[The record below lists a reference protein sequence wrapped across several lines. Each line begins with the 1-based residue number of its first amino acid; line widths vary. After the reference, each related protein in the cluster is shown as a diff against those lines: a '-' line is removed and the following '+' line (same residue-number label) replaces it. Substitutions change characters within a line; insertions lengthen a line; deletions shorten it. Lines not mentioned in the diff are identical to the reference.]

1 MTSRLPRLVPL
12 LVLLLFPLLAAA
24 APHADVQRGSSSFGA
39 VGGTSGTAPATSR
52 ADRTALVIVT
62 RSQRTVAR
70 RNGLAV
76 RVGGRRGLKVRLR
89 ATMRF
94 RGTRARGGLLRSR
107 VVRLRSARRTVRLR
121 LTVRGRRQL
130 GRCRDGRV
138 TVAAYPVRRSSRRRP
153 LAKRSASLRRDRRRC
168 GGGNAPGTDPD
179 DPKPGDGGDASDV
192 NTANA
197 DRCDFLDPS
206 VCLYPF
212 PNNQFT
218 KADSS
223 TNTGLRVSFDQLSMP
238 RSGPDAGGE
247 NAGKP
252 IEVDD
257 YNVADGFSPGQAL
270 VTRVPGLDNAEAFRR
285 TGAVPIDDP
294 GRSFDAEQ
302 PVVVINTR
310 THRRHL
316 IWAEIDSNPADPKD
330 RTLIIRP
337 GVNWSEGTRYV
348 VALRNLKDAGGST
361 IPATKAFRL
370 YRDRLITTKKEIE
383 DRRPRMER
391 LFTELDEAGIRR
403 RDLYLTWDF
412 TVASARNTTSRLLSI
427 RDRAFAELGD
437 TNLADLRVEG
447 RAPTFTVNPDLPNLP
462 QTADADG
469 VRDFAPCSAGA
480 SADCEAGEDAEIARR
495 IKGTFVIPCFLD
507 QPGCPSGS
515 QFAFDDGNTDVPR
528 RIPGNTYAQRFTCQI
543 PRVAVDG
550 PTVIPG
556 RPSLYG
562 HGLFG
567 SGQTEIEQGQLQ
579 ALGQEH
585 NFVFCATE
593 WDGMAL
599 QDLANTFTVLGDL
612 SRFPTLIDHV
622 QQGFVNMLYL
632 GRLMVHPDGFSA
644 NPEFRFDRGAGPQS
658 VIDTRRLFY
667 DGNSQGGIYGGT
679 LAAIGVDHERATL
692 GVPGMNFST
701 LLRRS
706 VDFDVFAQVL
716 YRSYPD
722 ELERPLVLGLLQML
736 WDRGDPNG
744 YAQHMTDDPLP
755 NTPRHQVLLHPAFGD
770 HQVADVTTEV
780 EARTIGARIH
790 QPALSRD
797 RYRDPPFGTLGT
809 PFFGLT
815 PLPAEPFAGS
825 GLVFWDSGPARME
838 DGQSRGT
845 PPPPAANLPN
855 REGKDPHEEPR
866 NTVAA
871 RLQKSEFL
879 KIDGRVVDVCG
890 GGPCYSRGYS
900 GP

>member
-1 MTSRLPRLVPL
+1 M
-12 LVLLLFPLLAAA
+12 
-24 APHADVQRGSSSFGA
+24 
-39 VGGTSGTAPATSR
+39 
-52 ADRTALVIVT
+52 
-62 RSQRTVAR
+62 
-70 RNGLAV
+70 
-76 RVGGRRGLKVRLR
+76 
-89 ATMRF
+89 
-94 RGTRARGGLLRSR
+94 
-107 VVRLRSARRTVRLR
+107 
-121 LTVRGRRQL
+121 
-130 GRCRDGRV
+130 
-138 TVAAYPVRRSSRRRP
+138 
-153 LAKRSASLRRDRRRC
+153 
-168 GGGNAPGTDPD
+168 
-179 DPKPGDGGDASDV
+179 

-212 PNNQFT
+212 PNNEFT
-218 KADSS
+218 RPDSS
-223 TNTGLRVSFDQLSMP
+223 TDTGIRVNFDQLSMP
-238 RSGPDAGGE
+238 RSGPDSGGE

-270 VTRVPGLDNAEAFRR
+270 ITRVPGLDNPDAFRR

-294 GRSFDAEQ
+294 GRSFDPEQ
-302 PVVVINTR
+302 PVVVINTK
-310 THRRHL
+310 TNQRHL

-348 VALRNLKDAGGST
+348 VALRNLKDASGNT
-361 IPATKAFRL
+361 IPATRAFRL
-370 YRDRLITTKKEIE
+370 YRDRSITTKKEIE

-391 LFTELDEAGIRR
+391 LFTELKEAGIRR

-412 TVASARNTTSRLLSI
+412 TVASARNTTARLLSI

-437 TNLADLRVEG
+437 TNLADLQVQG
-447 RAPTFTVNPDLPNLP
+447 RAPTFTVNPDDPANLP
-462 QTADADG
+462 QTADTDG

-480 SADCEAGEDAEIARR
+480 TPACEAGEDAEIARR

-515 QFAFDDGNTDVPR
+515 QFAYDDGNTDVPR
-528 RIPGNTYAQRFTCQI
+528 RIPGNTYAQRFTCQV

-550 PTVIPG
+550 PAVRQG

-579 ALGQEH
+579 TFGQEH

-599 QDLANTFTVLGDL
+599 QDVPNAFTILGDL

-644 NPEFRFDRGAGPQS
+644 NPAFRFDRGAGPQS

-679 LAAIGVDHERATL
+679 LAAVAVDHERATL

-706 VDFDVFAQVL
+706 VDFDIFAQVL

-722 ELERPLVLGLLQML
+722 ELERPLLLGLLQML

-744 YAQHMTDDPLP
+744 YAHHMTDNPLP
-755 NTPRHQVLLHPAFGD
+755 NTPPHQVLLHPAFGD

-797 RYRDPPFGTLGT
+797 RYREPPYGTLGN
-809 PFFGLT
+809 PFFGIA

-825 GLVFWDSGPARME
+825 GLVFWDSGPFRMQ
-838 DGQSRGT
+838 GGTSRGT

-855 REGKDPHEEPR
+855 RDGRDPHEEPR

-879 KIDGRVVDVCG
+879 KIDGRIIDVCG
-890 GGPCYSRGYS
+890 GGPCYSREYS